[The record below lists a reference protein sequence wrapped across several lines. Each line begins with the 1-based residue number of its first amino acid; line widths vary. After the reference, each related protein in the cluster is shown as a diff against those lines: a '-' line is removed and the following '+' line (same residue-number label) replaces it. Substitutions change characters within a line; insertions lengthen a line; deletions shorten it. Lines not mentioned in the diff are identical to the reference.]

1 MIHELRHAFAESLHR
16 GAMAIRGRGDFS
28 PRKCK
33 ESSGSAQTISTTQN
47 CAGDQQMPVLPLE
60 VLIHQR
66 AERVCNRNPALV
78 AKYIRL
84 QAILGRGR

>member
-1 MIHELRHAFAESLHR
+1 MTTNAQSAAIGRHRMATAWR
-16 GAMAIRGRGDFS
+16 GLSARFRGRAT
-28 PRKCK
+28 
-33 ESSGSAQTISTTQN
+33 SGSAPITETTQS
-47 CAGDQQMPVLPLE
+47 CAGGLQMPALPLE

-84 QAILGRGR
+84 QTILGRGR